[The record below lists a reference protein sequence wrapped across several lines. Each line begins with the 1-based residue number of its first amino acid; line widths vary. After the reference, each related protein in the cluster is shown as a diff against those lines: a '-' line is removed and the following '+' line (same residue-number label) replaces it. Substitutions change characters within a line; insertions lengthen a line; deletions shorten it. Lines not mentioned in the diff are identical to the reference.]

1 MVHQT
6 ERQNNTIIL
15 KETDLHE
22 YSITPKQD
30 GSKGILKENDSIYKS
45 FFR

>member
-1 MVHQT
+1 MVQQT

-15 KETDLHE
+15 KETDLLE

-30 GSKGILKENDSIYKS
+30 GSKGILQENDSLYQS